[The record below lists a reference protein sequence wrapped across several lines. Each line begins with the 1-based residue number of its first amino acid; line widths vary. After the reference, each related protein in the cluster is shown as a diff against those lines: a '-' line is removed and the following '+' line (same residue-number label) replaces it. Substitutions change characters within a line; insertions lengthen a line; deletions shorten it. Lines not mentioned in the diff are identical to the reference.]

1 MFSKVRMDWGNKRS
15 RWTAL
20 TAVAISFL
28 FAGLLLASP
37 LQLTKPATAGDRLP
51 VAQET
56 VPMPGSP
63 ASFADL
69 VQKQGSTVVNIKV
82 TKIEKAGLSQE
93 FSSPEGPYGD
103 LFRHFF
109 RGMPQPPETF
119 RMQGAGSGVIISRD
133 GYIVTNYHVVEGAK
147 DITVTLA
154 DRQEYKARVVGRD
167 PKTDLA
173 VLKIDPKETLNAAI
187 LGNSEQLKVGDW
199 VLAIGNPFGLSNTVT
214 AGIVSAKGRIIGA
227 GPYDDFI
234 QTDAPINP
242 GNSGGPLFNMK
253 GEVVGINTAIVPNG
267 HGIGFAI
274 PANVAKPLIPQLISK
289 GEVTRGYIGVSIQ
302 AITPE
307 LAKAMNLKEA
317 KGALVSDVVPGSP
330 ADKGG
335 IKQGDV
341 IIAFNQKNIDGPRDL
356 SSWVAQTP
364 VGQEAKVAVLRE
376 GSEKQLTLK
385 IEKFGS
391 EEAKVEKSASSDQ
404 GKWGLGLEDLN
415 PQMKGLFRPKSS
427 QGVLVANV
435 QPGSPADLA
444 GVRPGDILLSVN
456 RQPVNSTKQAVEVI
470 SKAKDTASLL
480 LLLKRD
486 EGTFFAALAK

>member
-1 MFSKVRMDWGNKRS
+1 MFSKVRMDWGNKKF

-28 FAGLLLASP
+28 FAGLILASP
-37 LQLTKPATAGDRLP
+37 LQLTQPAAARDSRL
-51 VAQET
+51 VAQDAAA
-56 VPMPGSP
+56 PGLP
-63 ASFADL
+63 GTFADL
-69 VQKQGSTVVNIKV
+69 VQKQGSSVVNIKV
-82 TKIEKAGLSQE
+82 TKIEKAGFPQE

-109 RGMPQPPETF
+109 QGMPQPPESF
-119 RMQGAGSGVIISRD
+119 RMQGAGSGVIISRE
-133 GYIVTNYHVVEGAK
+133 GYIVTNNHVVEGAK
-147 DITVTLA
+147 EITVTLA
-154 DRQEYKARVVGRD
+154 DRQEYKARIVGRD

-173 VLKIDPKETLNAAI
+173 VLKINPQETLTAAT
-187 LGNSEQLKVGDW
+187 LGNSDQLKVGDW

-267 HGIGFAI
+267 QGIGFAI
-274 PANVAKPLIPQLISK
+274 PVNEAKPLIPQLISK

-356 SSWVAQTP
+356 SSGVAQTP
-364 VGQEAKVAVLRE
+364 VGQEAKVAILRE
-376 GSEKQLTLK
+376 GREKQLTLK

-415 PQMKGLFRPKSS
+415 PQMKGLVKPKSS

-456 RQPVNSTKQAVEVI
+456 RQPVHSAKQAVELI
-470 SKAKDTASLL
+470 SKAKDNDSLL
-480 LLLKRD
+480 LLLRRS

>member
-1 MFSKVRMDWGNKRS
+1 
-15 RWTAL
+15 
-20 TAVAISFL
+20 
-28 FAGLLLASP
+28 
-37 LQLTKPATAGDRLP
+37 
-51 VAQET
+51 
-56 VPMPGSP
+56 
-63 ASFADL
+63 
-69 VQKQGSTVVNIKV
+69 
-82 TKIEKAGLSQE
+82 
-93 FSSPEGPYGD
+93 
-103 LFRHFF
+103 
-109 RGMPQPPETF
+109 
-119 RMQGAGSGVIISRD
+119 
-133 GYIVTNYHVVEGAK
+133 
-147 DITVTLA
+147 
-154 DRQEYKARVVGRD
+154 
-167 PKTDLA
+167 
-173 VLKIDPKETLNAAI
+173 
-187 LGNSEQLKVGDW
+187 
-199 VLAIGNPFGLSNTVT
+199 
-214 AGIVSAKGRIIGA
+214 VS
-227 GPYDDFI
+227 
-234 QTDAPINP
+234 
-242 GNSGGPLFNMK
+242 
-253 GEVVGINTAIVPNG
+253 V
-267 HGIGFAI
+267 
-274 PANVAKPLIPQLISK
+274 
-289 GEVTRGYIGVSIQ
+289 Q

-307 LAKAMNLKEA
+307 LAKAMHLKDA

-341 IIAFNQKNIDGPRDL
+341 IIAFNQKNLDGPRDL

-415 PQMKGLFRPKSS
+415 PQMKGMFRPKNG

-470 SKAKDTASLL
+470 SKVKDSNSLL
-480 LLLKRD
+480 LLLRRS

>member
-1 MFSKVRMDWGNKRS
+1 MFSKVRMDWGNKKI
-15 RWTAL
+15 RWTAF
-20 TAVAISFL
+20 TAVAVSFL
-28 FAGLLLASP
+28 FAGLLLAAP
-37 LQLTKPATAGDRLP
+37 LHFTKPAGAGDSRP
-51 VAQET
+51 MAQET
-56 VPMPGSP
+56 VSMPSLPG
-63 ASFADL
+63 SFADL
-69 VQKQGSTVVNIKV
+69 VQKQGSAVVNIKV
-82 TKIEKAGLSQE
+82 TKIEKAGFPQE

-103 LFRHFF
+103 LFKHFF
-109 RGMPQPPETF
+109 QGLPQRPEAF

-133 GYIVTNYHVVEGAK
+133 GFVLTNHHVVEGAK

-154 DRQEYKARVVGRD
+154 DRQEYKARIVGRD

-173 VLKIDPKETLNAAI
+173 ILKEALNAAT

-199 VLAIGNPFGLSNTVT
+199 VVAIGNPFGLSNTVT

-267 HGIGFAI
+267 QGIGFAI
-274 PANVAKPLIPQLISK
+274 PVNVAKPLIPQLISR

-335 IKQGDV
+335 VKPGDV
-341 IIAFNQKNIDGPRDL
+341 VIAFNQKNIDGPRDL
-356 SSWVAQTP
+356 SSRVAQTP

-385 IEKFGS
+385 VEKFGPG
-391 EEAKVEKSASSDQ
+391 EGKVEKSASSDQ

-415 PQMKGLFRPKSS
+415 PQMKGLSRPQNS

-456 RQPVNSTKQAVEVI
+456 RQPVHSTKQAVEVI
-470 SKAKDTASLL
+470 SNAKDSDSLL
-480 LLLKRD
+480 LLLRRE

>member
-1 MFSKVRMDWGNKRS
+1 MFSKARMDWGNKKFR
-15 RWTAL
+15 RTAL
-20 TAVAISFL
+20 SAVATLFL

-37 LQLTKPATAGDRLP
+37 LQLTKPAAAGDARSMVQRTGPVSGLP
-51 VAQET
+51 T
-56 VPMPGSP
+56 
-63 ASFADL
+63 SFADL

-82 TKIEKAGLSQE
+82 TKIEKAGFPQE

-109 RGMPQPPETF
+109 RGMPQHPEAY
-119 RMQGAGSGVIISRD
+119 RLQGAGSGVIISRD
-133 GYIVTNYHVVEGAK
+133 GYIVTNNHVVEGAK

-167 PKTDLA
+167 DKTDLA
-173 VLKIDPKETLNAAI
+173 ILKVDPKETLHAAA

-214 AGIVSAKGRIIGA
+214 AGIISAKGRIIGA

-242 GNSGGPLFNMK
+242 GNSGGPLFNLN

-267 HGIGFAI
+267 QGIGFAI
-274 PANVAKPLIPQLISK
+274 PVNVVKPLIPQLISK
-289 GEVTRGYIGVSIQ
+289 GEVTRGYIGVSVQ

-307 LAKAMNLKEA
+307 LAKAMKLKNS

-330 ADKGG
+330 AEKGG

-341 IIAFNQKNIDGPRDL
+341 ITAFNQKNIDGPRDL
-356 SSWVAQTP
+356 SSRVAQTP
-364 VGQEAKVAVLRE
+364 VGQQAKVAILRD
-376 GSEKQLTLK
+376 GNEKQLTLK
-385 IEKFGS
+385 IEKFRS
-391 EEAKVEKSASSDQ
+391 EETKVEKSAASDQ

-415 PQMKGLFRPKSS
+415 PQMKGSISPKSS
-427 QGVLVANV
+427 EGVLVANV

-470 SKAKDTASLL
+470 SKVKDHDSLL
-480 LLLKRD
+480 LLLRRS

>member
-1 MFSKVRMDWGNKRS
+1 MFSKAGMDWGNKKF
-15 RWTAL
+15 RWTAF

-28 FAGLLLASP
+28 FVGLLLASH
-37 LQLTKPATAGDRLP
+37 LQLTKPAAAGDSRPLLQDTGP
-51 VAQET
+51 V
-56 VPMPGSP
+56 PGLPGS
-63 ASFADL
+63 FAAL
-69 VQKQGSTVVNIKV
+69 VQNQGSTVVNIKV
-82 TKIEKAGLSQE
+82 TKIEKAGFPQGL
-93 FSSPEGPYGD
+93 SSPEGPYGD
-103 LFRHFF
+103 LFKHFF
-109 RGMPQPPETF
+109 QGLPQSPEAY

-133 GYIVTNYHVVEGAK
+133 GYIVTNYHVVKGAN
-147 DITVTLA
+147 DVTVTLA
-154 DRQEYKARVVGRD
+154 DRQEYKARVVGKD

-173 VLKIDPKETLNAAI
+173 VLKIDPKGTLHAAT
-187 LGNSEQLKVGDW
+187 LGDSSQLKVGDW

-267 HGIGFAI
+267 QGIGFAI
-274 PANVAKPLIPQLISK
+274 PVNEAKPIIPQLIST

-302 AITPE
+302 AITPG
-307 LAKAMNLKEA
+307 LAKAMNLKDER
-317 KGALVSDVVPGSP
+317 GALVSEVVPGSP

-335 IKQGDV
+335 LKPGDV
-341 IIAFNQKNIDGPRDL
+341 ITAFNQNKINGPRDL
-356 SSWVAQTP
+356 SSFVAQTR
-364 VGQEAKVAVLRE
+364 VGQEAKVAILRD

-385 IEKFGS
+385 VEKFGPR
-391 EEAKVEKSASSDQ
+391 EAKVEKSPSPDR

-415 PQMKGLFRPKSS
+415 PQMKGLPGSKGS
-427 QGVLVANV
+427 QGVLVADV

-444 GVRPGDILLSVN
+444 GVHPGDILLSVN
-456 RQPVNSTKQAVEVI
+456 RQPVHSAKQAVEVI
-470 SKAKDTASLL
+470 SKVKDSHSLL
-480 LLLKRD
+480 LLLRRS